1 MICPSSMRPHAER
14 VLRGEYAL
22 PPGYELSGVRTVLDI
37 GANVGAFSLWA
48 LKTWPGCAVFAFEP
62 SPSNADL
69 LRKNTIG
76 ALVHVT
82 QAGVGAEDAVVTFF
96 AGKNNC
102 GETSRHDLGEQ
113 NTDDDFHARIRD
125 AAELPDCDVLKVD
138 TEGCE
143 LEIIGAYL
151 VRRDAKPAVIMLEWH
166 RMGDRWLIGAL
177 LVGAGYE
184 CLRDEV
190 RRPDRGTMVWVQA

>member
-1 MICPSSMRPHAER
+1 MRPHAER

-22 PPGYELSGVRTVLDI
+22 PPGYELMGVRTVLDI

-48 LKTWPGCAVFAFEP
+48 LKTWPGCAVFSFEP
-62 SPSNADL
+62 SPSNVAL
-69 LRKNTIG
+69 LRKNTAG
-76 ALVHVT
+76 SLVHVT
-82 QAGVGAEDAVVTFF
+82 QAGIGALSGSSIFF
-96 AGKNNC
+96 EGRNNC
-102 GETSRHDLGEQ
+102 GETSQHNLGEQ
-113 NTDDDFHARIRD
+113 DPHKTFTADLVGASS
-125 AAELPDCDVLKVD
+125 LPNCDVLKVD

-151 VRRDAKPAVIMLEWH
+151 VRRDTKPAVIMLEWH
-166 RMGDRWLIGAL
+166 RASDRWLIGAL

-190 RRPDRGTMVWVQA
+190 RRPDRGIMVWAQS